1 MTPVQSPPVQ
11 LPPVQRPPEQRP
23 IYALGLRLLAALL
36 LQTMM
41 MLVKLAGQRGIS
53 LPETMFWRQAI
64 PAVLI
69 VAWLG
74 TRGQMSRLRTTR
86 IGAHATRSVMGLTG
100 MFLTLG
106 VVQLLPLSEA
116 TVLGFTAPI
125 FATLLSVVLL
135 RERVGWIRLTA
146 VALGFAGV
154 LVIAGPEMTGTQ
166 FAEPGR
172 TAMPLFGLL
181 VGIGGAFM
189 IALISIQLRE
199 LGRTERPLTV
209 VFWFSAF
216 SAVALG
222 LALPW
227 TARAHDMTGW
237 AMLAGIGVTGLFGQ
251 LALTAA
257 LRYGSVASVIVMD
270 YSTFAWATLW
280 GWLVFAQL
288 PPASTWV
295 GAPLV
300 VAAGLVIVWREHRL
314 AVQKPVQTVS

>member
-1 MTPVQSPPVQ
+1 M
-11 LPPVQRPPEQRP
+11 
-23 IYALGLRLLAALL
+23 YALGLRLLAALM
-36 LQTMM
+36 LQAMLV
-41 MLVKLAGQRGIS
+41 LVKLAGQRGMS

-64 PAVLI
+64 PALLI
-69 VAWLG
+69 VAWLLA
-74 TRGQMSRLRTTR
+74 RGNVGLLRTAR
-86 IGAHATRSVMGLTG
+86 IGAHARRSAMGLTG

-135 RERVGWIRLTA
+135 RERVGWIRMTA

-154 LVIAGPEMTGTQ
+154 LVIAGPDR
-166 FAEPGR
+166 A
-172 TAMPLFGLL
+172 AMPLPGFFF
-181 VGIGGAFM
+181 GIGGAFM
-189 IALISIQLRE
+189 IALISIQLRD

-216 SAVALG
+216 SALALG

-227 TARAHDMTGW
+227 TARAHDATEW

-251 LALTAA
+251 VALTAS

-270 YSTFAWATLW
+270 YSTFGWATLW
-280 GWLVFAQL
+280 GWLVFSQL
-288 PPASTWV
+288 PPASTWA
-295 GAPLV
+295 GAPLI
-300 VAAGLVIVWREHRL
+300 VAAGLIIVFREHRL
-314 AVQKPVQTVS
+314 SLEKPVQTVS